1 MKRGSRM
8 TLCPSMST
16 RFKEPPKVSTMEFL
30 PSPPLAATISSC
42 CGPITAPVVSPLNP
56 IFMLGGAPEA
66 PEVLS
71 VLAQNIERN
80 SDAHLPIT
88 VIVVDSNA
96 VNLCPSPGGY

>member
-1 MKRGSRM
+1 
-8 TLCPSMST
+8 
-16 RFKEPPKVSTMEFL
+16 
-30 PSPPLAATISSC
+30 
-42 CGPITAPVVSPLNP
+42 
-56 IFMLGGAPEA
+56 MLGGAPEA